1 MCLAMP
7 GRVIEIVDPDK
18 RIGRVDVFGANRLVN
33 LGLLDDVAPGDW
45 VLIQVGFAVE
55 KIDEVQALETIRL
68 FKEIGSAFEAELAT
82 VQEEEP

>member
-7 GRVIEIVDPDK
+7 GKVIEIVDPDK
-18 RIGRVDVFGANRLVN
+18 RIGRVDVFGASRLVN
-33 LGLLDDVAPGDW
+33 LGMLDDVAPGDW

-55 KIDEVQALETIRL
+55 KIDEVQALETVRL